1 MAQGSPPG
9 GIPPAPIPVATASK
23 KKKTKPKTPQQQA
36 QRNVQVASATQ
47 ALTDPF
53 VGIDRHGRLVAV
65 KNPAH
70 AVKVF
75 GQPLT
80 RSQFLREQ
88 SQVNDLYLSFTGK
101 KATPKQVAHILTS
114 GMSTYQVKSQLSKTK
129 AFIGSPVWRQ
139 NAPGYQS
146 VWDTMYGPG
155 KNPDN
160 KEIRYAIVNN
170 LGGEGFAQRL
180 RQRTDYVTSN
190 EFKGNEATLSA
201 VYSRIY
207 GLPGANGEA
216 VVKTAVLNGWNQDQ
230 FASYLRAQ
238 PQYTNSEEFQTKAL
252 SLASALGMVTGTQP
266 TMQAGF
272 GGANV
277 NPNTQGKLKPDP
289 RVMPGAV
296 APTTGLTVSGGQRQT
311 GIAGVVQ

>member
-1 MAQGSPPG
+1 MAKPPPG
-9 GIPPAPIPVATASK
+9 PPLPVATAK

-36 QRNVQVASATQ
+36 QRNVQVQAATQ

-53 VGIDRHGRLVAV
+53 VGINKHGKLVAV
-65 KNPAH
+65 KNPAL

-101 KATPKQVAHILTS
+101 KATPKQVAHILTT
-114 GMSTYQVKSQLSKTK
+114 GMSTYQIKAQLSKTK

-146 VWDTMYGPG
+146 VWDTMYGPDG
-155 KNPDN
+155 KPDDA
-160 KEIRYAIVNN
+160 EIRYAIVNN

-180 RQRTDYVTSN
+180 RQRADYVTSN

-207 GLPGANGEA
+207 GLPGASGEA

-252 SLASALGMVTGTQP
+252 GLASALGMVVGGQP
-266 TMQAGF
+266 TLQQGF

-277 NPNTQGKLKPDP
+277 NPNTQGALKPDP
-289 RVMPGAV
+289 RVMPGGIEQ
-296 APTTGLTVSGGQRQT
+296 TTGLTVSGGQKET
-311 GIAGVVQ
+311 GIAGVVNK

>member
-1 MAQGSPPG
+1 MAAPPIV
-9 GIPPAPIPVATASK
+9 IPASAGKNK
-23 KKKTKPKTPQQQA
+23 KKRQTPAQQA
-36 QRNVQVASATQ
+36 ARNVQVQAATQ

-53 VGIDRHGRLVAV
+53 VGIDRHGRLIAV
-65 KNPAH
+65 RNPAN

-80 RSQFLREQ
+80 RSQFLSQQ
-88 SQVNDLYLSFTGK
+88 SQINDLYLSFVGR

-114 GMSTYQVKSQLSKTK
+114 GMSTYQIKVQLSNSKG
-129 AFIGSPVWRQ
+129 FVGSPVWRQ

-146 VWDTMYGPG
+146 VWSQMYGAETTI
-155 KNPDN
+155 DN

-180 RQRTDYVTSN
+180 RNRPDYVRSN
-190 EFKGNEATLSA
+190 EFKANEATLST
-201 VYSRIY
+201 VYTKIF
-207 GLPGANGEA
+207 GVPGAAGES
-216 VVKTAVLNGWNQDQ
+216 VVKTAAINGWNQDQ

-252 SLASALGMVTGTQP
+252 NFASALGLVTGNVP
-266 TMQAGF
+266 TMAQGF
-272 GGANV
+272 GGANT
-277 NPNTQGKLKPDP
+277 NPNTQGALKLDP
-289 RVMPGAV
+289 RIMPGAI
-296 APTTGLTVSGGQRQT
+296 APTSGLTVTGGQRQF